1 MDRWDWDEEFD
12 DMKVG
17 SVFVSEAQEVE
28 EEVTARLRAAA
39 AWLSQVVVDGS
50 PVRVEA
56 EVTFCPW
63 SEAATAWRAQATAER
78 PGHPEPA
85 RIDPVE
91 VERALAGVGLH
102 LESCGDEWTLRA
114 EASSA
119 GLSHEEARSLVEA
132 VARRVAE
139 QDW

>member
-1 MDRWDWDEEFD
+1 ME
-12 DMKVG
+12 VG
-17 SVFVSEAQEVE
+17 SAFVTEAEAVE
-28 EEVTARLRAAA
+28 EEVAARLRAAA
-39 AWLSQVVVDGS
+39 AWLSQVVADGS

-63 SEAATAWRAQATAER
+63 SEAATARRAKAMADEH

-85 RIDPVE
+85 CIDPGE
-91 VERALAGVGLH
+91 VGRALAGVGLH
-102 LESCGDEWTLRA
+102 LETCGDGWTLRA

-119 GLSHEEARSLVEA
+119 GLSGEEARPLVEA
-132 VARRVAE
+132 VAQRVAE

>member
-1 MDRWDWDEEFD
+1 MDRWDWDEELD

-17 SVFVSEAQEVE
+17 SAFASEAEEVE
-28 EEVTARLRAAA
+28 DEMAARLRAAA
-39 AWLSQVVVDGS
+39 AWLSQVVASGS
-50 PVRVEA
+50 PVRIEA
-56 EVTFCPW
+56 EISFCSW
-63 SEAATAWRAQATAER
+63 SQATTARRAEATAEH
-78 PGHPEPA
+78 PGHPGPA

-102 LESCGDEWTLRA
+102 LESYGDGWTLRA

-119 GLSHEEARSLVEA
+119 GLSDEEARPLVEA

-139 QDW
+139 LGW

>member
-1 MDRWDWDEEFD
+1 M
-12 DMKVG
+12 
-17 SVFVSEAQEVE
+17 
-28 EEVTARLRAAA
+28 
-39 AWLSQVVVDGS
+39 
-50 PVRVEA
+50 
-56 EVTFCPW
+56 
-63 SEAATAWRAQATAER
+63 AER
-78 PGHPEPA
+78 PGRSEPA

-102 LESCGDEWTLRA
+102 LESYGDGWTLRA

-119 GLSHEEARSLVEA
+119 GLSHEEARPLVEA